1 MWVIVSLLIQ
11 VGHVHRFVAT
21 GDIKSQLSNLFQL
34 FSLSIYY
41 LPVLTIEEVSS
52 ARILTSRGCDVIRP
66 ICRTRLPHWMSTSPV
81 LTHITDG
88 SLSLNPAQASIPS
101 TRTS

>member
-11 VGHVHRFVAT
+11 VGHVRRFVAT

-52 ARILTSRGCDVIRP
+52 ARILTSRAV
-66 ICRTRLPHWMSTSPV
+66 TSFV
-81 LTHITDG
+81 LFAGHGYPTG
-88 SLSLNPAQASIPS
+88 
-101 TRTS
+101 